1 MLTRRHRALRNEHV
15 DLDSNAT
22 LRRALLGSQSSPRRL
37 GAAAGAGLFGATG
50 LFAFGSHAAFDAI
63 PEAVLL
69 LFVLLGTLLAV
80 GAAYAGSG
88 LLVSAGLVV
97 GPAYGPLTFYAWLIS
112 TREAAPVAFVLSFYG
127 HGAPTLWAPVAA
139 VLAAASYAIG
149 ALARRFGDRLGL
161 R

>member
-1 MLTRRHRALRNEHV
+1 M
-15 DLDSNAT
+15 DLDSNAA
-22 LRRALLGSQSSPRRL
+22 LRRALLGTRSSPRRS
-37 GAAAGAGLFGATG
+37 GAAVAAGLFGVTG
-50 LFAFGSHAAFDAI
+50 LFAFASHAAFDAI

-69 LFVLLGTLLAV
+69 PFVLLGGLLAV

-88 LLVSAGLVV
+88 LLVSTALVV
-97 GPAYGPLTFYAWLIS
+97 GPVYGPVTFYAWLIS

-127 HGAPTLWAPVAA
+127 HGAPALWAPIAV
-139 VLAAASYAIG
+139 VLAAGSYAIG